1 MQGYRTAFLDS
12 SIYCEGKKY
21 LAKIIEVPCQGD
33 MHEGAE
39 IEVDFG
45 SIEYRRVAGNQAF
58 ISQCANP
65 GPAGCG

>member
-1 MQGYRTAFLDS
+1 
-12 SIYCEGKKY
+12 
-21 LAKIIEVPCQGD
+21 

>member
-1 MQGYRTAFLDS
+1 
-12 SIYCEGKKY
+12 
-21 LAKIIEVPCQGD
+21 

-65 GPAGCG
+65 GPAGCGLYSYSDFRSKSPVIIPHIDAPFAT